1 MKAFRA
7 LDHEVFIWGR
17 GRVRLW
23 EEEEMV
29 VDPAMTE
36 NKLDGVGLTKYIRNS
51 CFSCIPNRIPDYQLS
66 TFLTGIW
73 SSKRDTPRPI
83 TILNETSYFFF

>member
-1 MKAFRA
+1 M
-7 LDHEVFIWGR
+7 GR
-17 GRVRLW
+17 RCVVLQ

-36 NKLDGVGLTKYIRNS
+36 NKLDGVRLTMYIRNS
-51 CFSCIPNRIPDYQLS
+51 CFSCIPNRIPEYQLS

-73 SSKRDTPRPI
+73 SSECDMQQPI
-83 TILNETSYFFF
+83 TILKKTSYFFF